1 MTLKRSAAPQRK
13 TAPRRS
19 GRIKPKKRSAAE
31 YARIYHSAERV
42 EFVKSLPCAACGL
55 EEFSGN
61 AHVAGDGIGRK
72 SDYTK
77 IIPLC
82 PWCHRRQHDIGA
94 GSFAIK
100 FQLDLRALAAATQ
113 RAWLDSLNG
122 EE

>member
-1 MTLKRSAAPQRK
+1 MPKGRT
-13 TAPRRS
+13 
-19 GRIKPKKRSAAE
+19 RIKHKKRSAAE

-42 EFVKSLPCAACGL
+42 QWVASLNCVACGL
-55 EEFSGN
+55 EGYSEN

-94 GSFAIK
+94 GSFAIR
-100 FQLDLRALAAATQ
+100 FGLNLRALAAATE
-113 RAWLDSLNG
+113 RAWQKQSIGG
-122 EE
+122 ERPAAEETR